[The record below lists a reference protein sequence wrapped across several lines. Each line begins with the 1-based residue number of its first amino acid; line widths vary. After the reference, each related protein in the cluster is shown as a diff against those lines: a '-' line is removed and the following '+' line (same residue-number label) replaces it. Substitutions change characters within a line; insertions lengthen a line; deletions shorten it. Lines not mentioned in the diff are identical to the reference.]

1 MQGTVAAERVAIG
14 RSEPQAVAA
23 LTRLVVVVAV
33 ALTLLGTYGERWGL
47 SPVAAGTATG
57 MTRLGEV
64 APPFTARTLDGATTS
79 IQNYRGRVVV
89 LNFWATWCG
98 PCRVEMPE
106 FENYQAQMGER
117 VAILGVNMLE
127 SPGQIAPFVQQYGL
141 TFPILL
147 DEDGAIAAPYRVTGL
162 PTSVILDRAGIIRER
177 VVGPMTRDVLARRV
191 ERLL

>member
-1 MQGTVAAERVAIG
+1 MSAGSLSAA
-14 RSEPQAVAA
+14 
-23 LTRLVVVVAV
+23 TRLVVLA
-33 ALTLLGTYGERWGL
+33 ALLLALLGTYGERWGL
-47 SPVAAGTATG
+47 SGIGQSGATG
-57 MTRLGEV
+57 VARVGEQ
-64 APPFTARTLDGATTS
+64 APPFTARSLDGGTVS
-79 IQNYRGRVVV
+79 LEDFRGRVVV

-106 FENYQAQMGER
+106 FERYQARLGDR
-117 VAILGVNMLE
+117 VAILGVNMQEPPTLV
-127 SPGQIAPFVQQYGL
+127 APFVRQYAL

-147 DEDGAIAAPYRVTGL
+147 DESGAIAAPYRVTGL